1 MTDFGSVAFSQNPQK
16 MAIFAVNCS
25 TNILQKAMATFKAEV
40 YAHQKKKD
48 GTYNIKIRITH
59 NQQKKYLATP
69 YYITKEDI
77 TQKTFK
83 IKNQYYID
91 KVDEIIKRYRR
102 KCDNCGELIKTMTVD
117 QVVNLITAPDRIE
130 KFDLDIVAYG
140 RKLVK
145 KLNDTGHKG
154 NALTYVNALNSLV
167 KFAEH
172 EVISIHEITTKFVKD
187 WIEWIK
193 AQPARSNRKKGD
205 RAQSLYPSNIRAL
218 HNLAKEEFNN
228 EDQGIIRIP
237 LSPFKK
243 LPKVSQPRK
252 RALDVKQLRKLID
265 LEYTTILQPGNNRFN
280 LAKDVFL
287 LSFGLVGMNAVDLYY
302 CDNYK
307 NGRITYQRTK
317 TKNRR
322 SDKAEISIKVEKEIK
337 PLFDKYR
344 DPKGVRVFGFYNWYS
359 SVDAFTAALNIGL
372 KKIGDLL
379 GVDDLEFYA
388 ARHTWATLAA
398 NDAGVDKFTVH
409 TALNHVDEKM
419 KVTDLYIRKSWDP
432 IDKANQKVLKYVK
445 VKLGSVDEPKG
456 DKFLLRQKVEQMPKQ
471 KDEQNL

>member
-1 MTDFGSVAFSQNPQK
+1 
-16 MAIFAVNCS
+16 
-25 TNILQKAMATFKAEV
+25 MATFKAEV

-48 GTYNIKIRITH
+48 GTYNIKIRVTH
-59 NQQKKYLATP
+59 GAEKRYLATP
-69 YYITKEDI
+69 YYITKDDI

-91 KVDEIIKRYRR
+91 KTDEIIKGFRR
-102 KCDNCGELIKTMTVD
+102 KCDDCGGLIKSMTMD
-117 QVVNLITAPDRIE
+117 QLIKLISSNAE
-130 KFDLDIVAYG
+130 EMFDLDMVAYG
-140 RKLVK
+140 RDLVK
-145 KLNDTGHKG
+145 RLKASGHTG
-154 NALTYVNALNSLV
+154 NALSYENALNNLV
-167 KFAEH
+167 KFVGREK
-172 EVISIHEITTKFVKD
+172 ISIHEITSKFVKD

-193 AQPARSNRKKGD
+193 VQPARTNRKKGE
-205 RAQSLYPSNIRAL
+205 RAQSLYPSNLRSL
-218 HNLAKEEFNN
+218 HNMAKEEFNN
-228 EDQGIIRIP
+228 EDMGLIKIP

-243 LPKVSQPRK
+243 LPKVIQSRK
-252 RALDVKQLRKLID
+252 RALDVKQLRKLIS

-337 PLFDKYR
+337 SLFDKYR
-344 DPKGVRVFGFYNWYS
+344 DPKGIKVFGFYHWYS
-359 SVDAFTAALNIGL
+359 SVDAFSAALNKGL

-388 ARHTWATLAA
+388 ARHTWATIAT

-419 KVTDLYIRKSWDP
+419 KVTDMYIKKSWDP
-432 IDKANQKVLKYVK
+432 IDKANRKVLKFVK
-445 VKLGSVDEPKG
+445 FDIGNVEEPKS
-456 DKFLLRQKVEQMPKQ
+456 DKFLLKQKVEQMVKQ
-471 KDEQNL
+471 KD